1 MSRKTKESYQRFQ
14 LGRLMCIGD
23 ETKMSDINA
32 RIGKKLQE
40 LRESKNLSLNDVGLK
55 VGKARNTI
63 HAYEKGKIVI
73 SVDALNSICNA
84 LDCCFVDLLN
94 EVMQDINK

>member
-1 MSRKTKESYQRFQ
+1 
-14 LGRLMCIGD
+14 MCIGD

-84 LDCCFVDLLN
+84 LGDCCFVDLLN

>member
-1 MSRKTKESYQRFQ
+1 
-14 LGRLMCIGD
+14 
-23 ETKMSDINA
+23 MSDIDV
-32 RIGKKLQE
+32 RIGRRLQR

-63 HAYEKGKIVI
+63 HAYEKGKISI

-84 LDCCFVDLLN
+84 LDYCCIDLLN
-94 EVMQDINK
+94 EVVTEINNENK

>member
-14 LGRLMCIGD
+14 LGRLICIGD
-23 ETKMSDINA
+23 KTKMSDINA

-40 LRESKNLSLNDVGLK
+40 LRESTNLSLNDVGLK

-63 HAYEKGKIVI
+63 HAYEKGKIAI

>member
-1 MSRKTKESYQRFQ
+1 
-14 LGRLMCIGD
+14 MCIGD

-73 SVDALNSICNA
+73 CVDALNSICNA

>member
-1 MSRKTKESYQRFQ
+1 
-14 LGRLMCIGD
+14 MCIGD

-84 LDCCFVDLLN
+84 FDCCFVDLLN

>member
-1 MSRKTKESYQRFQ
+1 
-14 LGRLMCIGD
+14 
-23 ETKMSDINA
+23 MSDINI
-32 RIGKKLQE
+32 RIGKKLQKI
-40 LRESKNLSLNDVGLK
+40 RESKNLSLNDVGLK

-63 HAYEKGKIVI
+63 HAYEKGKIAI

-94 EVMQDINK
+94 EVMQDTNK

>member
-1 MSRKTKESYQRFQ
+1 MY
-14 LGRLMCIGD
+14 IGD

-63 HAYEKGKIVI
+63 HAYEKGKIAI
-73 SVDALNSICNA
+73 SVGALNSICNA

>member
-1 MSRKTKESYQRFQ
+1 
-14 LGRLMCIGD
+14 
-23 ETKMSDINA
+23 MSDINI
-32 RIGKKLQE
+32 RIGKKLKV

-63 HAYEKGKIVI
+63 HAYEKGKISI

-84 LDCCFVDLLN
+84 LDCCFVDLLT
-94 EVMQDINK
+94 EVMKDINK